1 MTIRRDNLAR
11 DRRSDRELRC
21 LSQAEADRLW
31 IWICGSLE
39 GGGFLRGDLR
49 ATARALGLTRR
60 ALKRI
65 LASSEVLL
73 RVRTIERLMAR
84 LDALGR
90 AEAAQAERL
99 SRLHWSEVDN
109 TAHDAQGRW
118 YARYTTRSGW
128 VYLTGTGQG
137 YETEVEARFAASKM
151 QLCARPGPPR
161 SDPPPGAAM
170 F

>member
-1 MTIRRDNLAR
+1 VTIKRDNPGR

-65 LASSEVLL
+65 LASGEVLL

-84 LDALGR
+84 LDALYW
-90 AEAAQAERL
+90 AESAQAPRL
-99 SRLHWSEVDN
+99 SRLHWSDNDN

-118 YARYTTRSGW
+118 YARYATSCGW
-128 VYLTGTGQG
+128 AYLTGTGRG
-137 YETEVEARFAASKM
+137 YETEVEARFAAFKM
-151 QLCARPGPPR
+151 QLCAVLGP
-161 SDPPPGAAM
+161 AAE
-170 F
+170 